1 MFNLFNLKIVLV
13 LVLAFTVTGCSL
25 MGDDEGSSSTSNAP
39 RDTDA
44 ITMRNGD
51 VLAGTLDF
59 DNIRVKTTYLPEMSI
74 AKKDIDSIEFTTD
87 SDSAKIR
94 TKGGD
99 TLRGKVFVSTFALI
113 DSNLPEKPVLNRS
126 DIRIIH
132 CR

>member
-1 MFNLFNLKIVLV
+1 MFNMFSLRIVLV
-13 LVLAFTVTGCSL
+13 LALTFSLAGCSL
-25 MGDDEGSSSTSNAP
+25 MGGDDEGSGTSNAP

-59 DNIRVKTTYLPEMSI
+59 DSLRIKTTYLPEMSI
-74 AKKDIDSIEFTTD
+74 EKKDIDSVEFSSD
-87 SDSAKIR
+87 SDTAKIR

-99 TLRGKVFVSTFALI
+99 TIRGKIFISTFALI
-113 DSNLPEKPVLNRS
+113 DSNLPEQPVLKRS

>member
-1 MFNLFNLKIVLV
+1 M
-13 LVLAFTVTGCSL
+13 G
-25 MGDDEGSSSTSNAP
+25 GDDEGSGPSNAP

-59 DNIRVKTTYLPEMSI
+59 DSLRIKTSYLPEMSI
-74 AKKDIDSIEFTTD
+74 EKKDIDSVEFSSD
-87 SDSAKIR
+87 SDTAKIR

-99 TLRGKVFVSTFALI
+99 TIRGKIFISTFALT
-113 DSNLPEKPVLNRS
+113 DSNLPEQPVLKRS

-132 CR
+132 CQ